1 MSTVRRA
8 AQRRAALSECV
19 GCGGPALP
27 GCALCDGDKVA
38 RMHFKNGRTATKC
51 YDPKCKRVTYCP
63 YCDGDLD
70 PDDHEEDG
78 VAFTT

>member
-1 MSTVRRA
+1 
-8 AQRRAALSECV
+8 
-19 GCGGPALP
+19 
-27 GCALCDGDKVA
+27 
-38 RMHFKNGRTATKC
+38 MHFKNGRTATKC